1 MSFRERRARS
11 EVCHGSEDGTVKTTF
26 YERVNKERSSLD
38 DRKRTKTVFDAAHQ
52 RLFVPSAKITRTSVA
67 RGGVALPRTMSEA
80 AADVKRARTMPD
92 DASDT
97 APLRITQALGAD
109 ETHSMRDLFA
119 SWGLPARF
127 HEGMAPQWRCRLVPM
142 ASDEATQ
149 RDMVCAGVP
158 FLAPVEHA
166 RGVFDAMRGE
176 DEKRGGGGGGEE
188 KTRDGVSWA
197 CDAAWNAFPRP
208 KVAMVGGWGAPGS
221 HLLSERHMR
230 MVSSFSEVVDGEE
243 PLNLQM
249 FHRGDGSRVPALPE
263 KLDWPLPEFFSAT
276 PHPEVAEAVRELEER
291 RASRTREEEE
301 EDALTTPL
309 PAQGASRGVGGVG
322 VPLDTATRLS
332 AAGALTW
339 WHLDDCGEFVFQVG
353 LPLDSTLPRRPNAKR
368 EPPRLL
374 LGPTGKPVVKLFV
387 FAEKKDYEWI
397 AQDGAMNATSKQ
409 SALDL
414 FDTPA
419 RCVPSEREM
428 REASGGTSIRA
439 ETDEASTRLKTAF
452 LPTFWVAPL
461 EAGGPPLLSPPNVIH
476 CVITARD
483 CVMVEARRVSLAF
496 LDEVEYFRKRAA
508 RWCEPPVQYRFVRE
522 DLVDAEKCRVG
533 AAMPL
538 AKLMRDTHARL
549 MAFEETKEEASEDAA
564 RDASALAK
572 TLARLA
578 HSARVLLD
586 GDPNAYA
593 LDPATRAW
601 LKREVDA
608 CSNTSLSNTSLGSFA
623 ARDAFAADERA
634 TRLKALVDAMAE
646 EGARG
651 AHRIG
656 AVDASVRRLLAAR
669 DGGDVVVADEGDVAA
684 PFLACAVVHER
695 GRPRWGPA
703 RATVEET
710 VADRKAMR
718 AAIKAGALDE
728 WLRRLREPT
737 REES

>member
-1 MSFRERRARS
+1 M
-11 EVCHGSEDGTVKTTF
+11 CHGSEDGTVKTTF
-26 YERVNKERSSLD
+26 YERVNISAFVSTENGFRGS
-38 DRKRTKTVFDAAHQ
+38 AHQ
-52 RLFVPSAKITRTSVA
+52 SLFVPSTKTARTSVA

-97 APLRITQALGAD
+97 APRRITQALGAD

-142 ASDEATQ
+142 ATDEATQ
-149 RDMVCAGVP
+149 REMACAGVP

-176 DEKRGGGGGGEE
+176 DEKRGGGGGEE

-197 CDAAWNAFPRP
+197 CDAAWNKFPRP

-291 RASRTREEEE
+291 RASKLTRVEEE
-301 EDALTTPL
+301 EDTKTETETKTPL

-322 VPLDTATRLS
+322 VPLDTATRIS

-353 LPLDSTLPRRPNAKR
+353 LPLDSSLPQRPSAKR

-397 AQDGAMNATSKQ
+397 AQDGAMNASSKQ

-419 RCVPSEREM
+419 RFVPSEREM
-428 REASGGTSIRA
+428 REASRGGTSIGA
-439 ETDEASTRLKTAF
+439 ETDEASKDRLKTAGSF

-522 DLVDAEKCRVG
+522 DLVDLEKCRVG

-538 AKLMRDTHARL
+538 AKHMRDTHARL
-549 MAFEETKEEASEDAA
+549 MAFETTKEEATTDEKKN
-564 RDASALAK
+564 ASALAK
-572 TLARLA
+572 TLARLTN
-578 HSARVLLD
+578 SARVLLD
-586 GDPNAYA
+586 GDPTAYA
-593 LDPATRAW
+593 LDLETRAW
-601 LKREVDA
+601 LKREVEE
-608 CSNTSLSNTSLGSFA
+608 CSNTSNTSLKPSSLGSVA
-623 ARDAFAADERA
+623 LRDAFAADERA
-634 TRLKALVDAMAE
+634 THLKALVDLMSS

-656 AVDASVRRLLAAR
+656 AFDARVRAAR
-669 DGGDVVVADEGDVAA
+669 DGGDVARVADDGDVAA
-684 PFLACAVVHER
+684 PACAVVHER

-737 REES
+737 REDA